1 MLPSISPYIYYSM
14 YIHCLL
20 GGLRLL
26 DLNEKVLFCTFS
38 GAVVA
43 VFFTVFIFSFFK
55 IFLAVAAQYRVLQK
69 ILMTRSLE

>member
-1 MLPSISPYIYYSM
+1 MLPSIFLYFYYSM

-26 DLNEKVLFCTFS
+26 DLNEKVLICTSS

-43 VFFTVFIFSFFK
+43 VFFTVFIFFKFFYLLQHS
-55 IFLAVAAQYRVLQK
+55 IEYYRK
-69 ILMTRSLE
+69 YS